1 MCKKEAEISDSFKIV
16 VIVTHFKIERALR
29 CIWNKTHVCRQENSA
44 IPKTPGIFMALGS
57 QAIAPARIITQQGLY
72 SIVQTL
78 AKYIH
83 LLKSRCCFT
92 IDIKPSSWEIKALQ
106 LDAPGNKCGNFRG
119 EEETCLEEE
128 VGGFVGNE
136 IYM

>member
-1 MCKKEAEISDSFKIV
+1 
-16 VIVTHFKIERALR
+16 
-29 CIWNKTHVCRQENSA
+29 
-44 IPKTPGIFMALGS
+44 MALGS

-92 IDIKPSSWEIKALQ
+92 IDIKPSREIKALQ
-106 LDAPGNKCGNFRG
+106 LEAAGTNVGIFGPTIKSRPTENTQSKLLLRMRG
-119 EEETCLEEE
+119 FNASGLFIFLISTT
-128 VGGFVGNE
+128 
-136 IYM
+136 